1 MGMVPHDTCH
11 RDCLHQY
18 TPDSHTPRT
27 CLQMNNVIDFQKYHY
42 RKLLENELRE
52 MPITTLT
59 FFVQEL
65 EKVETQEEYYD
76 LLRNFK
82 LIPEDT
88 TAAD

>member
-1 MGMVPHDTCH
+1 
-11 RDCLHQY
+11 
-18 TPDSHTPRT
+18 
-27 CLQMNNVIDFQKYHY
+27 MNNVIDFQKYHY